1 MKHPDGINI
10 ASNQSKCK
18 RKRPKE
24 DEKVFRRIEAG
35 PDASRISGAGEI
47 VPADANPAA
56 RREGPSRTA
65 WDRIAGDRQFFVFF
79 GTRD

>member
-18 RKRPKE
+18 RKRMKE
-24 DEKVFRRIEAG
+24 YEKVFRWIEAG
-35 PDASRISGAGEI
+35 QDACGISGAGET

-56 RREGPSRTA
+56 GREGPSRMA
-65 WDRIAGDRQFFVFF
+65 WSRSAGDRQFFVFF

>member
-24 DEKVFRRIEAG
+24 DEKVFRWIEAG
-35 PDASRISGAGEI
+35 PDASRISGAGET

-56 RREGPSRTA
+56 GREGGVPETDSFLCFLGRGI
-65 WDRIAGDRQFFVFF
+65 DFFSL
-79 GTRD
+79 